1 MAKQEQVLNI
11 DPQHELKFQGPFS
24 TMVSSYLKLQN
35 PTDSTILFKIKTT
48 APKKYCVRP
57 NSGVIEPKGQ
67 MIVQVC
73 LQPFDYDPNEKNKH
87 KFMVQTMIAPEGD
100 FNAETLWKEAKPEN
114 LMDTKLKCVFEYP
127 VESGTSGTQSS
138 PVSATRDDTSN
149 FVNDVASSADG
160 ELLKASKEVKI
171 LREEETSL
179 RQENFKLKEE
189 ILHLQ
194 KQTEALRQTSSR
206 SQVKVEP
213 VYQAHYIIIAILTGI
228 VGIILGKFLL

>member
-11 DPQHELKFQGPFS
+11 DPQHELKFQGPFNS
-24 TMVSSYLKLQN
+24 MVSSYLKLHN
-35 PTDSTILFKIKTT
+35 PTENVVLFKIKTT

-57 NSGVIEPKGQ
+57 NSGVIDPKGQ
-67 MIVQVC
+67 MMVQVC

-100 FNAETLWKEAKPEN
+100 FNSETLWKEAKPEN

-127 VESGTSGTQSS
+127 AEAGSAVTQAS
-138 PVSATRDDTSN
+138 PVSTRDDSTIVGDLSAN
-149 FVNDVASSADG
+149 ADG
-160 ELLKASKEVKI
+160 ELLKANKEVKI
-171 LREEETSL
+171 LREEETTL

-189 ILHLQ
+189 ILQLQ
-194 KQTEALRQTSSR
+194 KQAEALRQTSSR

-213 VYQAHYIIIAILTGI
+213 IYQAHFIIIAILTGLI
-228 VGIILGKFLL
+228 GIILGKFLL